1 MPFKTQE
8 GKLKFIIFF
17 MVCWGMKN
25 YFIFR
30 TYFSKKQ
37 VMNLGVYDNPGQNQ
51 FASENNLQ

>member
-1 MPFKTQE
+1 
-8 GKLKFIIFF
+8 
-17 MVCWGMKN
+17 MKN

-51 FASENNLQ
+51 LASEDNLQ